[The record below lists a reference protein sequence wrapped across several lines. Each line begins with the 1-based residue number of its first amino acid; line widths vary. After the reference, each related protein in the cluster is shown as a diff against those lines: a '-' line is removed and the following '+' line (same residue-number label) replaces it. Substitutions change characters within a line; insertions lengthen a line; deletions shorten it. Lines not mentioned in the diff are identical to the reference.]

1 MNKSESKYFNTA
13 VKMDK
18 ALLEILEK
26 KDFEYITVKEICE
39 KAGVNRSTFY
49 LHYQHTRELLDEA
62 GRYILSD
69 FLTYFPD
76 ETELVSN
83 RFADCRLTELDFM
96 TEKYLF
102 PFLRYL
108 RENKRVFKTMLS
120 NSVSFDLDGI
130 YNRLFKYVFDPVLE
144 RFDYPEKERKYVM
157 YFYLTGICAVVM
169 KWIEDDCE
177 KTDEEIADIILS
189 CVFGRNKELRN
200 LINEKEK

>member
-1 MNKSESKYFNTA
+1 MNKSDSKYFNTA

-49 LHYQHTRELLDEA
+49 LHYQHTRELLDESA
-62 GRYILSD
+62 RYILNN

-76 ETELVSN
+76 ETNLVTN
-83 RFADCRLTELDFM
+83 RFADCGLNELNFI

-102 PFLRYL
+102 PFLQYF
-108 RENKRVFKTMLS
+108 RENKRIFKTMLS

-130 YNRLFKYVFDPVLE
+130 YDRLFKYVFDPVLD
-144 RFDYPEKERKYVM
+144 RFNYPEKDRHYVM
-157 YFYLTGICAVVM
+157 RFYLTGICAVVM

-177 KTDEEIADIILS
+177 KTDEEMADIISS
-189 CVFGRNKELRN
+189 CIFGKNKELLN
-200 LINEKEK
+200 LIK